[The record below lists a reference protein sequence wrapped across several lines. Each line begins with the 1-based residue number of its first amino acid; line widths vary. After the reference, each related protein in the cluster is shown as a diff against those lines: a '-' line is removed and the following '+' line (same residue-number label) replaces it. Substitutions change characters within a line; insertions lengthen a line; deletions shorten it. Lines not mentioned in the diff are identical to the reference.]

1 MADANKSK
9 KPSLAFKWTVEMV
22 HDLLDF
28 LLEYKTEME
37 YNNSDFNADNVQQYE
52 AIRSKMAEKYSVK
65 YQNFPA
71 KLVRNS
77 LRRDERSTARW
88 VLLM

>member
-28 LLEYKTEME
+28 LLEYKREME
-37 YNNSDFNADNVQQYE
+37 YNDRDFNAEKVQQYE
-52 AIRSKMAEKYSVK
+52 AIRAKMAEKYSEAEGSMFGHK
-65 YQNFPA
+65 KTTSKIHEQNTEPSFQ
-71 KLVRNS
+71 
-77 LRRDERSTARW
+77 DT
-88 VLLM
+88 

>member
-1 MADANKSK
+1 
-9 KPSLAFKWTVEMV
+9 MV

-37 YNNSDFNADNVQQYE
+37 YNNSDFNADKVQQYE
-52 AIRSKMAEKYSVK
+52 AIRSKMAGKYSLK

-71 KLVRNS
+71 KLVRNP
-77 LRRDERSTARW
+77 LRRDERSTAR
-88 VLLM
+88 